1 MQPSRRPQRLALQ
14 IQREISL
21 MLSRGLK
28 DHDIGFVTVTGVRMS
43 VDLKHARVFVSLMG
57 SEDEKNE
64 SFEALRDAA
73 GQVRHELGSR
83 IRTRFLPEIDFAIDT
98 SREYG
103 DHIDRLLAEIHRQ
116 EEPIAKDMGTQAYT
130 AKPSGFAIGSEED

>member
-28 DHDIGFVTVTGVRMS
+28 DHNIGFITITGVRMS
-43 VDLKHARVFVSLMG
+43 SDLKHARVFVSLMG
-57 SEDEKNE
+57 SEDEKKE
-64 SFEALRDAA
+64 SFEALRGAA
-73 GQVRHELGSR
+73 GRVRHELGSR
-83 IRTRFLPEIDFAIDT
+83 IRTRFLPEIDFVLDT

-103 DHIDRLLAEIHRQ
+103 NHIDRLLDEIHRR
-116 EEPIAKDMGTQAYT
+116 EEK
-130 AKPSGFAIGSEED
+130 